1 MDSVNFIKN
10 FPIVSFKKGD
20 VLLSEG
26 QVSESLFAIRSGF
39 VKVTSIHEDGTENL
53 LWIEGRYDTVPTEKF
68 FSTREQVQYFYTA
81 LTNGS
86 YYDINKK
93 AFLEFAYS
101 NIAFMTEIAKN
112 MSNHYDDLLLRINSI
127 EQASVQK
134 RLIATLYYLGEKLSA
149 NDTVDF
155 IEEGLRLTHGEL
167 AAMVSSTRETVSLE
181 LSKLKERELIDYD
194 KTKFVVYLS
203 KLKQ

>member
-81 LTNGS
+81 LTDGS

-134 RLIATLYYLGEKLSA
+134 RLIATLYYLGERLSA

>member
-81 LTNGS
+81 LTDGS